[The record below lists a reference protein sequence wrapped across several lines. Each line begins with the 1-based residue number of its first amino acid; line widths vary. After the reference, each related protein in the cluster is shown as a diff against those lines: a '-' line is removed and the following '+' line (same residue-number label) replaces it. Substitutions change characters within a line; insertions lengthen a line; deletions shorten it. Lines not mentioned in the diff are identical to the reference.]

1 MSFTLIPKFDEFDW
15 ICCAPASKEAA
26 PPGWKRRPTSLVLAW
41 LNPSTADEAN
51 DQGWKRLA
59 DGAWGQEVQGLG
71 QHPAGHLGL
80 GRCKRMSTGRTD
92 RCCRSRREAH
102 VGGNCWSRGR
112 ESGCFSGVLRWSVGR
127 HGLLRSRYKQFWCVR
142 VQRQSVLKRIANG
155 ARFDRD
161 WICRALFL

>member
-1 MSFTLIPKFDEFDW
+1 MSFTLIPKFNEFDW

-102 VGGNCWSRGR
+102 AWVETVGAGAESQAASQVCSGGVSAVMGSSDLDINSFGACGYKGNRC
-112 ESGCFSGVLRWSVGR
+112 
-127 HGLLRSRYKQFWCVR
+127 
-142 VQRQSVLKRIANG
+142 
-155 ARFDRD
+155 
-161 WICRALFL
+161 